1 MPPQN
6 KKKNKHPLH
15 LVYWLAARIL
25 KETKQ
30 YMLKPTLNEI
40 RYLRYVL
47 LFKDRWQLAQC

>member
-1 MPPQN
+1 MSGITNAHKN

-47 LFKDRWQLAQC
+47 LLKDR